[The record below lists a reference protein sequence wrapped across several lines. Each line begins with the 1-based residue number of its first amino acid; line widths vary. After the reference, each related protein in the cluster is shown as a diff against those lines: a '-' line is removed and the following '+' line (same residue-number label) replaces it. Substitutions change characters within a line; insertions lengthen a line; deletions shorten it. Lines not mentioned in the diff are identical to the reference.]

1 MQTRQD
7 RTFSVQ
13 HHDCVG
19 FHYSVQLTASLQP
32 SEASPHT
39 HPPLY
44 SDGLEEEEKEE
55 EEEDASRVGINEEEE
70 GEEEE
75 EEEKDDEVG
84 INVEGSG
91 RGCMVRWT

>member
-44 SDGLEEEEKEE
+44 SDGLEEEEE
-55 EEEDASRVGINEEEE
+55 EEEDASRVGINEEDEGEEEE
-70 GEEEE
+70 GEEEKE
-75 EEEKDDEVG
+75 QAV
-84 INVEGSG
+84 
-91 RGCMVRWT
+91 W